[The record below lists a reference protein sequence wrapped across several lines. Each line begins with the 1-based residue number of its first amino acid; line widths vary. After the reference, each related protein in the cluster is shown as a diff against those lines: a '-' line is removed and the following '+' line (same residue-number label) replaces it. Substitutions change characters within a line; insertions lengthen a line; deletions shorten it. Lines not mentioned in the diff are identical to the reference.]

1 MLRFFFYRSSPMVY
15 LMNLISTLLLG
26 CLLYRAWRVEEGGLG
41 FSSVFLIF
49 TYLFFNFLNLFP
61 FYPGQKGKVGIR
73 LHFQKNI
80 VPMSYLMVIA
90 FSLKL
95 MGVSEWGLLP
105 FVLLYLPVYYVSLI
119 LLVFHFRDSS
129 DLAAGYFTHNFYLQ
143 EKESTCIR

>member
-1 MLRFFFYRSSPMVY
+1 MVY
-15 LMNLISTLLLG
+15 LMNSVSALLLG
-26 CLLYRAWRVEEGGLG
+26 ILLDRAWRVGGAASLG
-41 FSSVFLIF
+41 FSSSFLIL

-61 FYPGQKGKVGIR
+61 FYRGQKGKVGIR

-80 VPMSYLMVIA
+80 VPMSYLMVLA

-95 MGVSEWGLLP
+95 VGVSEWGLLP
-105 FVLLYLPVYYVSLI
+105 FALLYLPVYYVSLI